1 MKSGCWICCT
11 WPKATAIT
19 PFVYIR
25 NDDDV
30 QRLVTGLFKATTP
43 KGSQTQD
50 PFWDNSAAMLLK
62 AILFYLY
69 HEAPPEEQN
78 FSMVMEMLRAGAVN
92 EEDSSYQSPL
102 DILFA
107 RLEMRSP
114 LHIAVKYYRDY
125 RGGAA
130 KTLKSIQITPGGPA
144 GKVQPVQCRI
154 SDHDR

>member
-1 MKSGCWICCT
+1 MAKSHCYN
-11 WPKATAIT
+11 

-92 EEDSSYQSPL
+92 EEDSSYQSP
-102 DILFA
+102 
-107 RLEMRSP
+107 
-114 LHIAVKYYRDY
+114 
-125 RGGAA
+125 
-130 KTLKSIQITPGGPA
+130 PGHFVCPA
-144 GKVQPVQCRI
+144 GDAQSPAHCGQILPGLPGRCSQDSEIHSNHPWRPGWKVQPVQCRI